1 MELVVRSEDYLSYR
15 QDGGVVLF
23 DPRDLRKTF
32 FLIILKA
39 SGVLID
45 ITDVHTDRP
54 KIVYDIRTRN
64 QSLVNWR
71 ETDKLFYNISTIY
84 QPLEI
89 LADEQTDRQTTSLPI
104 PKFNKL
110 QNKMIDI

>member
-45 ITDVHTDRP
+45 ITDVHTDRQCIPFKP
-54 KIVYDIRTRN
+54 KQIGSHTIHGDRLVAYSLIKYVRNKRAAAGTFRDITKSFDN
-64 QSLVNWR
+64 MKV
-71 ETDKLFYNISTIY
+71 
-84 QPLEI
+84 P
-89 LADEQTDRQTTSLPI
+89 P
-104 PKFNKL
+104 
-110 QNKMIDI
+110 